1 MRSFAALNGCA
12 VTRFHF
18 ILHPSSFILLAA
30 ALLLAGCGFQ
40 FRGSVNLPFDSI
52 FVEAAAGS
60 YLGSRLERSIAARG
74 GTRIA
79 DKPAAAEAVLQ
90 ILNERQERDILSLS
104 GGGRVS
110 EFVLRY
116 RVSFRVA
123 AGAGPGEYISQSDL
137 VLQRTIS
144 YSDQEASAKQ
154 SEEAL
159 LYRDMQI
166 DAAEQIMR
174 RLQAAKRQTKT

>member
-1 MRSFAALNGCA
+1 MK
-12 VTRFHF
+12 RFHF
-18 ILHPSSFILLAA
+18 ILHPSIFILFAT

-40 FRGSVNLPFDSI
+40 LRGSISLPFESI
-52 FVEAAAGS
+52 FVQASPGS
-60 YLGSRLERSIAARG
+60 YLGTQLARSITARG

-79 DKPAAAEAVLQ
+79 EDAASAEAELQ
-90 ILNERQERDILSLS
+90 ILGERQERDILSLS

-123 AGAGPGEYISQSDL
+123 PGKGTGDYVPQTEI
-137 VLQRTIS
+137 VLHRAIS

-154 SEEAL
+154 SEELL

-174 RLQAAKRQTKT
+174 RLQAAKRPTKA

>member
-1 MRSFAALNGCA
+1 VALNGRT
-12 VTRFHF
+12 VKRLTL
-18 ILHPSSFILLAA
+18 IPHPSSLILLVT

-40 FRGSVNLPFDSI
+40 LRGTISLPYESI
-52 FVEAAAGS
+52 FVQASPGS
-60 YLGSRLERSIAARG
+60 YLGTQLERSIAARG

-79 DKPAAAEAVLQ
+79 ENAPSAEAVLQ
-90 ILNERQERDILSLS
+90 ILGERQERDILSLS

-110 EFVLRY
+110 EFMLRY
-116 RVSFRVA
+116 RVAFRVT
-123 AGAGPGEYISQSDL
+123 AGKGAGEYIPQNEI
-137 VLQRTIS
+137 VLQRSIS

-166 DAAEQIMR
+166 DAADQIMR
-174 RLQAAKRQTKT
+174 RLQAAKPPGKA

>member
-1 MRSFAALNGCA
+1 MPNKGPTGNTVKRL
-12 VTRFHF
+12 HF
-18 ILHPSSFILLAA
+18 ILHPSSLILLAA

-40 FRGSVNLPFDSI
+40 LRGAVSLPFESI
-52 FVEAAAGS
+52 FVQASPGS
-60 YLGSRLERSIAARG
+60 YMGTQLERSIAARG

-79 DKPAAAEAVLQ
+79 PNAAGAEAVLQ
-90 ILNERQERDILSLS
+90 ILGERQERTILSLS

-110 EFVLRY
+110 EYMLRY

-123 AGAGPGEYISQSDL
+123 PGKGAGDLIPQSEI
-137 VLQRTIS
+137 VLQRPIS

-166 DAAEQIMR
+166 DAADQIMR
-174 RLQAAKRQTKT
+174 RLQAVKRPAKV